1 MTNEATSTN
10 PLLQPVNTATFDLD
24 AWIDGTCGITTTAK
38 IYQRGDLL
46 PEIERLQRELEIAK
60 EIPKDQRGVTDVG
73 PDAIEERY
81 AEVAQQWA
89 DSAITV
95 YIQDR
100 TEERRRNIRN
110 TVLKPLKL
118 DPEKDKV
125 PVDVQDTIILNW
137 IADAIVKVEQGGA
150 VKDLPDGFPVNK
162 LRALRDRLGDSGLV
176 EVRDAFFRVISDA
189 PSVAAPLSRT
199 SSSDRGGIT

>member
-1 MTNEATSTN
+1 MDDVTN
-10 PLLQPVNTATFDLD
+10 PLAQPVNPGVFDLD

-60 EIPKDQRGVTDVG
+60 QVPKDQRGVNDIG
-73 PDAIEERY
+73 ADALEEQY

-89 DSAITV
+89 DSAMTV

-100 TEERRRNIRN
+100 TEERRRHIRDR
-110 TVLKPLKL
+110 LKKQGL
-118 DPEKDKV
+118 DPDKN
-125 PVDVQDTIILNW
+125 QDDQETVILAW
-137 IADAIVKVEQGGA
+137 MADAIVKVE
-150 VKDLPDGFPVNK
+150 KDGVAREMGDDGFGTDRLRK
-162 LRALRDRLGDSGLV
+162 LKDKLGDSGLV
-176 EVRDAFFRVISDA
+176 DVRDAFFRVISEA
-189 PSVAAPLSRT
+189 PSVAAPLSRI